1 MNTNRLAQMYGTLS
15 TWERFR
21 LSLDA
26 AGRND
31 EQELQRLL
39 AASPWE
45 WRQSRD
51 FERLFWALE
60 KTAAEYTSRQL
71 DLVAIL
77 YWAKAESFYWGKAN
91 LLDVTKAAEKLENRL
106 WAMHRLFA
114 FCVLRLVEAWRL
126 FCKELQLDP
135 DELLDVG
142 LATIRLAE
150 ETSRQTAFSADEALA
165 YVCEHCPTLEGIA
178 RLTAQDEA
186 HGLRRLFEAELA
198 KWGAP
203 STANAGPRP
212 G

>member
-1 MNTNRLAQMYGTLS
+1 MEPPNTSSPLTGQDREIADAVARERPRL
-15 TWERFR
+15 
-21 LSLDA
+21 
-26 AGRND
+26 RNFIRRRVVDQD
-31 EQELQRLL
+31 EAEDILQ
-39 AASPWE
+39 
-45 WRQSRD
+45 D
-51 FERLFWALE
+51 VFEE
-60 KTAAEYTSRQL
+60 
-71 DLVAIL
+71 
-77 YWAKAESFYWGKAN
+77 
-91 LLDVTKAAEKLENRL
+91 
-106 WAMHRLFA
+106 
-114 FCVLRLVEAWRL
+114 LVEAWRL